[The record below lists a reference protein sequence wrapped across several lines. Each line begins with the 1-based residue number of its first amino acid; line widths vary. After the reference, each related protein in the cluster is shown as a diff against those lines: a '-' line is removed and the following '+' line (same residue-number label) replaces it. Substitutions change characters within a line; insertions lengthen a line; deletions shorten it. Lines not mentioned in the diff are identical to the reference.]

1 MRQQIFILLISLAF
15 LANFSGCS
23 AFKKHILHHEQEV
36 VVHNRVLVYD
46 RPYDYTFLKT
56 IEALNTFPEW
66 VLEETDKNKG
76 LIVIRNTQYGHL
88 FDRDKWVARFS
99 IRRLDKRKTAVSL
112 EPDSQRLEKG
122 GELLDRIDEVVNI
135 SSNIEGLKD
144 SGTAVTDTD

>member
-1 MRQQIFILLISLAF
+1 MKKQFLLTFIALTLLASI
-15 LANFSGCS
+15 SGCS

-36 VVHNRVLVYD
+36 TVYDRVLVYD

-88 FDRDKWVARFS
+88 FDRDKWVVRFNVK
-99 IRRLDKRKTAVSL
+99 RLDKRKTSVAL
-112 EPDSQRLEKG
+112 EPDSQRTEKG

-135 SSNIEGLKD
+135 SSTMEGFK
-144 SGTAVTDTD
+144 TASQAVS